1 MSAKPKILT
10 EAEARD
16 LLEEGGHVEWIGDD
30 PYERDS
36 IFFCAGCEG
45 AFLDDAYFDERD
57 YCPDCA
63 REAREEER
71 GHADLVRETR
81 RSQL

>member
-1 MSAKPKILT
+1 MSPLKLT
-10 EAEARD
+10 IAEAKEH
-16 LLEEGGHVEWIGDD
+16 LEEGGHVEWFGND
-30 PYERDS
+30 PYDRDT

-63 REAREEER
+63 KDAREEER

-81 RSQL
+81 RSQI